1 MPMLRLSEGVQ
12 RSAAALLLTALV
24 VWFLS
29 GCATATRPADGID
42 LPQYARHTPSE
53 MTDPPHRVNVPGYEI
68 WAE

>member
-1 MPMLRLSEGVQ
+1 MPMRPSEGIK

-29 GCATATRPADGID
+29 GCAVATRPADGVD

-53 MTDPPHRVNVPGYEI
+53 MIDPPPRVSVPGNDI

>member
-1 MPMLRLSEGVQ
+1 MPMRLSEGIK

-29 GCATATRPADGID
+29 GCAVATRPADGVD

-53 MTDPPHRVNVPGYEI
+53 MRDPAARVSAAENEI
-68 WAE
+68 WPE